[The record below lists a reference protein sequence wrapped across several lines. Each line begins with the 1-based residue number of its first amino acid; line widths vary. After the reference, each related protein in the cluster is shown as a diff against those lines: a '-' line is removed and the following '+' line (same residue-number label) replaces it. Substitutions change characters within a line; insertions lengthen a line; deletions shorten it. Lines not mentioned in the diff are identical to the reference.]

1 MNLKWSELEA
11 LRAVVTDGVTIG
23 HPCCGVHDCQGD
35 LPTQRKKFCV
45 RHEFK
50 DHVCCVTTCEAPVE
64 PGYQTCTE
72 PGHRALETRGVEQH
86 TAMFQL
92 RRRLEHIRA
101 LQTDDSLSSG
111 DTETSLPD
119 LNTAEL
125 VDMEEDEGKNEE
137 GNIRPRARFG
147 RRRTHNEQLCVATCG
162 IILGRA
168 TFYGSEG
175 PNGVRVSCFF
185 ESYAYMWMFQS
196 VHVLQI
202 FLRTLF
208 PTPRSLPSF
217 IFYDNNCHL
226 KKVIDA
232 VGDLHFKH
240 CGLPVDVFHM
250 KSKHKESDEFCG
262 RHCNPALFRDLIVNG
277 KWRFNSSAAEMV
289 NAWVGG
295 FQSIVPEMRK
305 ERYNFFLDEMIKRR
319 NRMTV
324 SSLRKR
330 RHIPY
335 QIPRTEIL
343 R

>member
-1 MNLKWSELEA
+1 
-11 LRAVVTDGVTIG
+11 
-23 HPCCGVHDCQGD
+23 
-35 LPTQRKKFCV
+35 
-45 RHEFK
+45 
-50 DHVCCVTTCEAPVE
+50 
-64 PGYQTCTE
+64 
-72 PGHRALETRGVEQH
+72 
-86 TAMFQL
+86 
-92 RRRLEHIRA
+92 
-101 LQTDDSLSSG
+101 
-111 DTETSLPD
+111 
-119 LNTAEL
+119 
-125 VDMEEDEGKNEE
+125 
-137 GNIRPRARFG
+137 
-147 RRRTHNEQLCVATCG
+147 
-162 IILGRA
+162 
-168 TFYGSEG
+168 
-175 PNGVRVSCFF
+175 
-185 ESYAYMWMFQS
+185 MWMFQS
-196 VHVLQI
+196 VHVPQI

-262 RHCNPALFRDLIVNG
+262 RHCNPALFQDLIVNG

-295 FQSIVPEMRK
+295 FQSIVREMRK
-305 ERYNFFLDEMIKRR
+305 ERYNFFLYEMIKRR

-324 SSLRKR
+324 SSLRKL